1 MAHWLM
7 KSEPES
13 YGWDDLVRDG
23 GTEWDG
29 VRNNAAR
36 LHLKAMKPGDE
47 AFFYHSM
54 SDKAVVGI
62 MRVTRGAEPDPKDA
76 GLGQGPGRAGAAAAR
91 PVTLAEIKAEPRLA
105 KMELI
110 RQSRLSVA
118 PVRDEEWKVIWR
130 WPADRRAAARAAPF
144 DIGPRRQ
151 LHAGL
156 EPRHDLPDVRVGQ
169 AVAPRRH
176 AGHLDPVL
184 DDPEQFPRLPLVR
197 GVEQVGRLR
206 LQAADPC
213 CAATADGAV
222 AGDAVRFVGAEAGE
236 DLRHR

>member
-13 YGWDDLVRDG
+13 YSWSDLVRDG

-36 LHLKAMKPGDE
+36 LHLKAMKKGDE

-62 MRVTRGAEPDPKDA
+62 MRIAREAQPDPKNADWVSVRVE
-76 GLGQGPGRAGAAAAR
+76 PVRAIS
-91 PVTLAEIKAEPRLA
+91 PVTLSKIKAEPRLA

-118 PVRDEEWKVIWR
+118 PVRDEEWKLV
-130 WPADRRAAARAAPF
+130 
-144 DIGPRRQ
+144 
-151 LHAGL
+151 L
-156 EPRHDLPDVRVGQ
+156 EMS
-169 AVAPRRH
+169 
-176 AGHLDPVL
+176 
-184 DDPEQFPRLPLVR
+184 R
-197 GVEQVGRLR
+197 G
-206 LQAADPC
+206 
-213 CAATADGAV
+213 
-222 AGDAVRFVGAEAGE
+222 
-236 DLRHR
+236 

>member
-1 MAHWLM
+1 MARWLM

-13 YGWDDLVRDG
+13 YGWSDLERDG

-62 MRVTRGAEPDPKDA
+62 MRITREARPDPKAPDWVSVRVEPVKA
-76 GLGQGPGRAGAAAAR
+76 LAR
-91 PVTLAEIKAEPRLA
+91 PVTLAEIKAEPRLS

-118 PVRDEEWKVIWR
+118 PVREDEWNVV
-130 WPADRRAAARAAPF
+130 
-144 DIGPRRQ
+144 
-151 LHAGL
+151 L
-156 EPRHDLPDVRVGQ
+156 EL
-169 AVAPRRH
+169 
-176 AGHLDPVL
+176 
-184 DDPEQFPRLPLVR
+184 
-197 GVEQVGRLR
+197 
-206 LQAADPC
+206 
-213 CAATADGAV
+213 AT
-222 AGDAVRFVGAEAGE
+222 RP
-236 DLRHR
+236 